1 MRYLLSVLVLLS
13 VGLGLGQG
21 LVGVSQS
28 VPQPVVPSAV
38 GAMVRV
44 AALVSVAGIELGPE
58 RGAATPYVDFH
69 SSGTEGLD
77 YDARLIAEGGD
88 GRVAHGDLR
97 VSSARLLVDGVLKA
111 GRMTAGQ
118 GDRAVVSSIIAN
130 SAPEALGGPAGVLG
144 YEPGLGAAAYGDI
157 DSVTSYLANTG
168 RPPLFVVSGAA
179 LTVSAEG
186 ARVVM
191 PAGLPLG
198 GAQLRQ
204 LFRGMQVL
212 TNHAPA
218 WTGWIE
224 DWDPA
229 GRWVRLI
236 GGFTH
241 LGGSAAAGQDP
252 AAGPPPPGG
261 QAIEVAFAPLTKV
274 WIENGNCFLP
284 GGAFAPRSCAGYEL
298 GMLNETGRDHSWH
311 GLADPAGYSW
321 GFDAVNLGRNRAGS
335 AHIARGNWDVGFHAS
350 VLGQFAFLDEGSG
363 GGDGFVSMRSGGLAF
378 AVRRGEAAAVWSVDP
393 AGVMTAAA
401 MVLPNLPAC
410 DVERRAGFVCRR
422 GRVLEV
428 N

>member
-1 MRYLLSVLVLLS
+1 MRYVLSVLALLV
-13 VGLGLGQG
+13 VGLGFG
-21 LVGVSQS
+21 LSPWGRPAAP
-28 VPQPVVPSAV
+28 PQAE
-38 GAMVRV
+38 GAQVRV
-44 AALVSVAGIELGPE
+44 AALVSVAGIELGPD
-58 RGAATPYVDFH
+58 RGVATPYVDFH

-77 YDARLIAEGGD
+77 FDSRLIGEGGD
-88 GRVAHGDLR
+88 GRVGHGDLR
-97 VSSARLLVDGVLKA
+97 AASARLLVDGTLKA

-118 GDRAVVSSIIAN
+118 GDRAVVASIVAN
-130 SAPEALGGPAGVLG
+130 SAPEAHGGPAAVLG
-144 YEPGLGAAAYGDI
+144 YEPGLGAASYGDI
-157 DSVTSYLANTG
+157 DSVAAYLSNTG

-179 LTVSAEG
+179 LTVSADG

-191 PAGLPLG
+191 PAGRPLG
-198 GAQLRQ
+198 APQLAQ

-241 LGGSAAAGQDP
+241 LGGSTAPGQDP
-252 AAGPPPPGG
+252 AAGLPPPGG

-284 GGAFAPRSCAGYEL
+284 GGAYAARSCAGYEL
-298 GMLNETGRDHSWH
+298 GMFNETGRDHSWR

-335 AHIARGNWDVGFHAS
+335 AHIARGNWDVGFHAN
-350 VLGQFAFLDEGSG
+350 VGGRFAFLDEGVG
-363 GGDGFVSMRSGGLAF
+363 GGDGFVSMRTGGLAF
-378 AVRRGEAAAVWSVDP
+378 AVRRSEAAAVWSVDA

-410 DVERRAGFVCRR
+410 EVERRAGFVCRR

-428 N
+428 NE

>member
-1 MRYLLSVLVLLS
+1 MRYVLSVLVLLS

-21 LVGVSQS
+21 LAGVTVAQS
-28 VPQPVVPSAV
+28 GPANAV
-38 GAMVRV
+38 APMVRV
-44 AALVSVAGIELGPE
+44 AALVSVAGIELGPD

-88 GRVAHGDLR
+88 GRVGHGDLR
-97 VSSARLLVDGVLKA
+97 VSSARFLVDGMLKA

-130 SAPEALGGPAGVLG
+130 SEPERLGGPAGVLG
-144 YEPGLGAAAYGDI
+144 YEPGLNAAFYGDI
-157 DSVTSYLANTG
+157 DSVASYVANTG

-198 GAQLRQ
+198 AAQLRQ

-224 DWDPA
+224 DWDPS

-241 LGGSAAAGQDP
+241 LGGSAAPGQDP

-298 GMLNETGRDHSWH
+298 GMINETGRDHSWR

-321 GFDAVNLGRNRAGS
+321 GFDAVNLGRNRSGS
-335 AHIARGNWDVGFHAS
+335 AHIARGNWDAGFHAN
-350 VLGQFAFLDEGSG
+350 VAGQFAFLDEGSG
-363 GGDGFVSMRSGGLAF
+363 GGDGFVSMRAAGLAF
-378 AVRRGEAAAVWSVDP
+378 AVRRGEAAAVWSVDA

-401 MVLPNLPAC
+401 LVLPNLPAC
-410 DVERRAGFVCRR
+410 TAERRPGFVCRR

-428 N
+428 NE